1 MLQPVTD
8 VSSRS
13 LSPSPPARPQD
24 APTARMLDLGAL
36 ERTPLR
42 REPYDFLVVPG
53 FLRPEHLDAVLRDFP
68 TVDRPGNRALDHL
81 RYGPA
86 FERLLRELQEETL
99 ADAFSRKFGVE
110 LTRLPTSLRVRGR
123 CEQSDGHIH
132 TDHWTKVVTLL
143 VYPDR
148 SWEPAAGRL
157 RVLRSATDLED
168 YAEEVVPE
176 GGTLLAFRRSDRS
189 YHGHRRHVGE
199 RRLIQMSWNR
209 PSRLARSVQSL
220 TRLGTRALKRVGLHR
235 T

>member
-8 VSSRS
+8 VP
-13 LSPSPPARPQD
+13 SPSPPARPQETP
-24 APTARMLDLGAL
+24 ATRMLDLGAL
-36 ERTPLR
+36 ERTPVR
-42 REPYDFLVVPG
+42 RKPYDYLVVPG
-53 FLRPEHLDAVLRDFP
+53 FLRPEHLDSVLRDFP
-68 TVDRPGNRALDHL
+68 VVDRPGNRALDHL

-86 FERLLRELQEETL
+86 FERLLRELEDEAL
-99 ADAFSRKFGVE
+99 AQAFSRKFGVE
-110 LTRLPTSLRVRGR
+110 LTGLPTSLRVRGR

-148 SWEPAAGRL
+148 SWEAVAGRL

-168 YAEEVVPE
+168 YEEEVVPE

-189 YHGHRRHVGE
+189 YHGHHRHEGE

-209 PSRLARSVQSL
+209 PSRLARGVQSL
-220 TRLGTRALKRVGLHR
+220 TRLGTQALKRVGLHR